1 MINDEMEAK
10 STMKKF
16 GSAML
21 GAVLGAIVGSAVVLL
36 FAPAS
41 GDETRQEIDNYFKNL
56 KDEVQKA
63 ADEKRAELEEELEAL
78 RSGKDVTI
86 EEKAT

>member
-1 MINDEMEAK
+1 
-10 STMKKF
+10 MKKF
-16 GSAML
+16 GSALL
-21 GAVLGAIVGSAVVLL
+21 GAVIGGIVGSAAVIL

-41 GDETRQEIDNYFKNL
+41 GEQTRQEIADYFENF
-56 KDEVQKA
+56 KDEVQRA
-63 ADEKRAELEEELEAL
+63 ADEKRAELESQLEDL

>member
-1 MINDEMEAK
+1 
-10 STMKKF
+10 MKKF
-16 GSAML
+16 GNLLFGALL
-21 GAVLGAIVGSAVVLL
+21 GGLVGGGLALL

-41 GDETRQEIDNYFKNL
+41 GEKTRREIGNYFVNL

-63 ADEKRAELEEELEAL
+63 ADEKRAELEEQLQAL

-86 EEKAT
+86 EKKSA

>member
-1 MINDEMEAK
+1 
-10 STMKKF
+10 MKKF

-41 GDETRQEIDNYFKNL
+41 GEETRQEIGNYFVNL
-56 KDEVQKA
+56 KDEVQRA
-63 ADEKRAELEEELEAL
+63 ADEKRAELEGQLEAL
-78 RSGKDVTI
+78 RSGKNVTI